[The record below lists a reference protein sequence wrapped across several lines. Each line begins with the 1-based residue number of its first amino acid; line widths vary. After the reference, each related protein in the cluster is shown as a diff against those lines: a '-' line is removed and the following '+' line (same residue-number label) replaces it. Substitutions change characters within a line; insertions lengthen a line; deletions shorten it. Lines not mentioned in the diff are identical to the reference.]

1 MDKNEKLLESFCLII
16 LCFNLI
22 FFQALV
28 NGSRRKRKQQFS
40 RQGVYMEFQW
50 VNCHCSHH
58 IITCFFLRDPSLIWN
73 TDGLNCRQLWLYL
86 KSCLCFLQINQ
97 QTCWLVTKNRIQQF
111 AISVMLN
118 NRPFLHSY
126 TYKQWHRVEVRVDK
140 NTPNVWKCPP
150 QPRSGAIV
158 CARWRGMQERS
169 IIFG

>member
-1 MDKNEKLLESFCLII
+1 
-16 LCFNLI
+16 
-22 FFQALV
+22 
-28 NGSRRKRKQQFS
+28 
-40 RQGVYMEFQW
+40 MEFQW

-97 QTCWLVTKNRIQQF
+97 QTCWLVTKNRIEQF

-118 NRPFLHSY
+118 NRPFLHSN
-126 TYKQWHRVEVRVDK
+126 KQWQRVEVRVDK

-150 QPRSGAIV
+150 QARSGAIV
-158 CARWRGMQERS
+158 CAHWRGMQKRS
-169 IIFG
+169 NMLVNVEHDTWRSLLNRKFCCKRGGSSQIEHLLGMLCKVRSLLVLA